1 MQNRQQSKVNGIS
14 HFFLAIGILILSL
27 FAMTGV
33 AMLVVQQIFGLRVDE
48 LTDFALVDATLPQ
61 TLALK
66 VAQGI
71 TVLSFVIAGF
81 VASKTFRQPF
91 TSFTGLAN
99 PVKPVHLGLGIVLL
113 VSLMPIVDS
122 LFRLNATW
130 SLPDSWESTFKTLED
145 TGNHTYALLLKYN
158 EGGQFVLNL
167 LIMSILAAVGEEIFF
182 RGILMRVLTKWFGNI
197 HIGILTSTIL
207 FVLIHFQPYK
217 VMPMLLLGL
226 FLGYVYYRTKSLWVP
241 ILLHALNNAI
251 VVVADWS
258 EKSGNTLVIFSDDFQ
273 FSVFQVILS
282 IVAFLGVGYLLWKQT
297 NDNDFSYE

>member
-33 AMLVVQQIFGLRVDE
+33 AMLVVQKVFGLRVDE
-48 LTDFALVDATLPQ
+48 LTDFVLADATLPQ

-66 VAQGI
+66 LAQGI
-71 TVLSFVIAGF
+71 TVFAFIIAGF
-81 VASKTFRQPF
+81 VATKTFRQPF

-99 PVKPVHLGLGIVLL
+99 PIIPIHIGLGIVLL
-113 VSLMPIVDS
+113 VLLMPIVDG
-122 LFRLNATW
+122 LFRLNAGW

-158 EGGQFVLNL
+158 QGGQFFLNL
-167 LIMSILAAVGEEIFF
+167 LIMSVLAAVGEEIFF
-182 RGILMRVLTKWFGNI
+182 RGILMRVLTKWFGNV
-197 HIGILTSTIL
+197 HIGIITSTML
-207 FVLIHFQPYK
+207 FVIIHFQPYK
-217 VMPMLLLGL
+217 VLPMLLLGL
-226 FLGYVYYRTKSLWVP
+226 FLGYIYYRTKSLWVP
-241 ILLHALNNAI
+241 IILHALNNAI

-258 EKSGNTLVIFSDDFQ
+258 EKSGNEWTIFSDDFQ
-273 FSVFQVILS
+273 FSVLQIIFS
-282 IVAFLGVGYLLWKQT
+282 IVAFLGIGYMFWKQT